1 MEVSKSLGCRYTK
14 DLAANLRGKNQ
25 KRKIFPF
32 LTIHLKK
39 ALKDFSPL
47 LQNSC

>member
-1 MEVSKSLGCRYTK
+1 MEVSKSLRGRYTK

-32 LTIHLKK
+32 LTIHL
-39 ALKDFSPL
+39 
-47 LQNSC
+47 